1 MQQTVSIIIPT
12 YNDQETIKKCL
23 DSALVQT
30 IKPYEVIV
38 VNDASTDNTHDILM
52 SFGPRIKVITH
63 TANHGVGV
71 SRGDGIKAASG
82 DYVFFLDADDWLEP
96 NALEILAGAI
106 GDADIVTGCVD
117 SKPLSGI
124 EAQKEFLH
132 SNTTFLCDRLIRR
145 SLFDLE
151 PISDLRYFEDLEVI
165 PRLLYR
171 AKMVTYTKKTGYHH
185 TKNDDSL
192 TASATQTKHLVYKV
206 LVYLNMCMYFLDKE
220 PDWII
225 GLDLPGL
232 LLTGLLGLY
241 VEAKTNPDEF
251 NRYDVHTD
259 TILRLLTT
267 LLVQVQQ

>member
-1 MQQTVSIIIPT
+1 MQPTISIIIPC
-12 YNDQETIKKCL
+12 YNAGKTLQKCL
-23 DSALVQT
+23 DSALNQGQ
-30 IKPYEVIV
+30 KPYEVICV
-38 VNDASTDNTHDILM
+38 DDASTDHTPELLR
-52 SFGPRIKVITH
+52 SYGTRIKVITH
-63 TANHGVGV
+63 TVNQGVGV
-71 SRGDGIKAASG
+71 SRGDGIKMATG
-82 DYVFFLDADDWLEP
+82 DYVFFLDSDDWLEP
-96 NALEILAGAI
+96 NALEILAGAL

-132 SNTTFLCDRLIRR
+132 SNTTFLCDRLIKR
-145 SLFDLE
+145 SLFDQE

-171 AKMVTYTKKTGYHH
+171 AKKVAFTKSTGYHH

-192 TASATQTKHLVYKV
+192 TANATKTKHLVYKV
-206 LVYLNMCMYFLDKE
+206 LVYLYMCQYFLE
-220 PDWII
+220 HQPDWVME
-225 GLDLPGL
+225 LDLPGL

-251 NRYDVHTD
+251 NRYDVQTD